1 MWREVSETQ
10 TDPELSSHIRLTV
23 ISLKRK
29 QKIDLRG
36 MFYLLCSPYFRIAAN
51 EPSFMSMQLKILD
64 QRHKQ
69 KLNLKA
75 LDAVLF
81 GPPLREY
88 PVYLDPTLSACSAR
102 THTSPPGPFLPLQ
115 VHNITG

>member
-1 MWREVSETQ
+1 MSFF
-10 TDPELSSHIRLTV
+10 PSS
-23 ISLKRK
+23 IS
-29 QKIDLRG
+29 
-36 MFYLLCSPYFRIAAN
+36 RIAAN

-81 GPPLREY
+81 GPPLRE
-88 PVYLDPTLSACSAR
+88 
-102 THTSPPGPFLPLQ
+102 
-115 VHNITG
+115 

>member
-1 MWREVSETQ
+1 MCYATIFNVHSGF
-10 TDPELSSHIRLTV
+10 LFLILFH
-23 ISLKRK
+23 
-29 QKIDLRG
+29 
-36 MFYLLCSPYFRIAAN
+36 FRIAAN

-88 PVYLDPTLSACSAR
+88 
-102 THTSPPGPFLPLQ
+102 TSYFKTVSFCGISLHQYPKLR
-115 VHNITG
+115 

>member
-1 MWREVSETQ
+1 MLISNKIQ
-10 TDPELSSHIRLTV
+10 CHPFFLLS
-23 ISLKRK
+23 
-29 QKIDLRG
+29 
-36 MFYLLCSPYFRIAAN
+36 PPFRIAAN

-81 GPPLREY
+81 GPPLRTY
-88 PVYLDPTLSACSAR
+88 AVSLTWNTFHVRTLNKTVCVFVKVIPP
-102 THTSPPGPFLPLQ
+102 SPPQ
-115 VHNITG
+115 VHSITG